1 MCVTIIITK
10 EKETINLGVKV
21 GCMGRVGGRVPGR
34 AGRDES
40 EG

>member
-10 EKETINLGVKV
+10 EKETINLGVRV
-21 GCMGRVGGRVPGR
+21 GCMGRAGGRVPGR
-34 AGRDES
+34 AGKDGS